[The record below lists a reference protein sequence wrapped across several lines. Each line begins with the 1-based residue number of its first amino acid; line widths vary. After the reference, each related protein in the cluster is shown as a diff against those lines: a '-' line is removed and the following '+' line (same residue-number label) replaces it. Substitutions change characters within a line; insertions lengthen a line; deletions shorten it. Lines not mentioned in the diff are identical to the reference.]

1 MSVQVLYFA
10 ALKDL
15 THPQSDGKDVV
26 DLNLLETPTLGKLVQ
41 YLVDV
46 KYTDRSQR
54 LLEMFQSCMVALNC
68 EYVDG
73 TALRIY
79 SDAARCTSFGMEL
92 KVIDEIAFMLRLSLV
107 EFEYNTYQGD
117 KYHIQCFSKCS
128 ACKSVLLSD
137 CADRGVRF
145 KEIDGVF
152 TCDNCIQKK
161 CDPQSRESELAR
173 REAKAGIGNSDVF
186 DKFCVIYSSPASSN
200 AKQGAVQKLLQFSIK
215 TEASLK
221 TTGKTMGLLNKLNNQ
236 ISSTPIGLGSVQSSQ
251 PQKSLSHQVPQQS
264 SVQSKV
270 NGSEIKAGSGFSLP
284 RLNESSAIIHRDA
297 Q

>member
-1 MSVQVLYFA
+1 MAVKVLYFA

-79 SDAARCTSFGMEL
+79 SDAARCTSFALAMAKAPATTGRA
-92 KVIDEIAFMLRLSLV
+92 ILV
-107 EFEYNTYQGD
+107 NEEYNTYQGD

-173 REAKAGIGNSDVF
+173 REAKAGIEASI
-186 DKFCVIYSSPASSN
+186 KFTQWNLV
-200 AKQGAVQKLLQFSIK
+200 QFSIK

-284 RLNESSAIIHRDA
+284 RLNESSAISHRDA